1 MVWHCGGRNLPL
13 RVTGAEA
20 QGPHLL
26 GLTLQKNMTTLPAF
40 AATRRPCT
48 ELALPMDN
56 LKAQNMNIAELPCSL
71 RALARALPFLIL
83 LAAANPAWPAADA
96 LKGPLAQAPGSSV
109 PGWMPPP
116 AGTAPRFTP
125 SARPPAT
132 QRQLLISVRYGAQG
146 EAAIRRSE
154 TTSSREAATEDEQYF
169 RVQDGEK
176 VLIASRRRSLAAA
189 AQVQVLVAPTTVI
202 ASRRHSPVAAV
213 AVPGAA
219 EESTSMIEVQPTL
232 SGNTAQVRMVA
243 RRQTASPGGT
253 GGSQGQHVETT
264 LSLSLG
270 EWVEVSGRGP
280 WPASENRDTA
290 STRDMRE
297 DARRVFLKIEE
308 LGR

>member
-1 MVWHCGGRNLPL
+1 
-13 RVTGAEA
+13 
-20 QGPHLL
+20 
-26 GLTLQKNMTTLPAF
+26 
-40 AATRRPCT
+40 
-48 ELALPMDN
+48 
-56 LKAQNMNIAELPCSL
+56 
-71 RALARALPFLIL
+71 
-83 LAAANPAWPAADA
+83 
-96 LKGPLAQAPGSSV
+96 
-109 PGWMPPP
+109 MPPP

-125 SARPPAT
+125 PARPPAT

-146 EAAIRRSE
+146 EGAIRRSE

-176 VLIASRRRSLAAA
+176 VLIASRRRSPAAA
-189 AQVQVLVAPTTVI
+189 AQVQGQVQVLVAPTTVI

-290 STRDMRE
+290 STREMRE

>member
-1 MVWHCGGRNLPL
+1 
-13 RVTGAEA
+13 
-20 QGPHLL
+20 
-26 GLTLQKNMTTLPAF
+26 
-40 AATRRPCT
+40 
-48 ELALPMDN
+48 
-56 LKAQNMNIAELPCSL
+56 MNIAKLPCSQ
-71 RALARALPFLIL
+71 RALALASAFLIL

-96 LKGPLAQAPGSSV
+96 LKGPLAQAPGSGV

-116 AGTAPRFTP
+116 AGTAPRYTP
-125 SARPPAT
+125 PARPPAT
-132 QRQLLISVRYGAQG
+132 QRQLLISVRYGSQG
-146 EAAIRRSE
+146 DGAIRRSV

-176 VLIASRRRSLAAA
+176 VLIASRRRSPAA
-189 AQVQVLVAPTTVI
+189 AQVQVHVLVAPTTVI

-232 SGNTAQVRMVA
+232 SGNTALVRMVA
-243 RRQTASPGGT
+243 RRQTTSPGAT
-253 GGSQGQHVETT
+253 GGNQGQQLETT

-280 WPASENRDTA
+280 WPASEDRETA
-290 STRDMRE
+290 STREMRE

>member
-1 MVWHCGGRNLPL
+1 
-13 RVTGAEA
+13 
-20 QGPHLL
+20 
-26 GLTLQKNMTTLPAF
+26 
-40 AATRRPCT
+40 
-48 ELALPMDN
+48 
-56 LKAQNMNIAELPCSL
+56 MNTAELLRPL
-71 RALARALPFLIL
+71 RALACASAFPFLVL

-96 LKGPLAQAPGSSV
+96 PPGPLAQASGPGV

-116 AGTAPRFTP
+116 AGTAPRFTQP
-125 SARPPAT
+125 ARPAAT
-132 QRQLLISVRYGAQG
+132 PRQLLISVRYGGQG
-146 EAAIRRSE
+146 HETSNRSVTAGSRDAAG
-154 TTSSREAATEDEQYF
+154 EDEQYF

-176 VLIASRRRSLAAA
+176 VLIADRRRSPAAA

-232 SGNTAQVRMVA
+232 SGNTALVRMVA
-243 RRQTASPGGT
+243 RRQTASPGGS
-253 GGSQGQHVETT
+253 GGSQGQQLETT
-264 LSLSLG
+264 LSLTLG

-297 DARRVFLKIEE
+297 NARRIFLKIEE

>member
-1 MVWHCGGRNLPL
+1 MVN
-13 RVTGAEA
+13 
-20 QGPHLL
+20 Q
-26 GLTLQKNMTTLPAF
+26 
-40 AATRRPCT
+40 
-48 ELALPMDN
+48 
-56 LKAQNMNIAELPCSL
+56 KAQNMNIAEPPRPL
-71 RALARALPFLIL
+71 RALARACAFPFLIL
-83 LAAANPAWPAADA
+83 LVAAEPAWPAADA
-96 LKGPLAQAPGSSV
+96 PQGPLAQAPGSGV

-116 AGTAPRFTP
+116 AATAPRFTSP
-125 SARPPAT
+125 ARPAAT

-146 EAAIRRSE
+146 DGSIRRSV
-154 TTSSREAATEDEQYF
+154 TTSSRDAATEDEQYF

-176 VLIASRRRSLAAA
+176 VLIASRRRSPAAA
-189 AQVQVLVAPTTVI
+189 AQVQISVAPTTVI

-232 SGNTAQVRMVA
+232 SGNTALVRMVA

-253 GGSQGQHVETT
+253 GGSQGQQIETT

-280 WPASENRDTA
+280 WPPGENRETA

-297 DARRVFLKIEE
+297 DARRIFLKIEE